1 MQQFPT
7 ATTRVLRKACRAAHR
22 AMDKPPDRMTI
33 KDAAW
38 QVMQG
43 AYEAA
48 CGGVGLANA
57 RQIMYRARPLILEMT
72 GQEKKFNDK
81 YFTQTLLPDFIG
93 HASVAF
99 SGGWTVH
106 RIPILRKRDG
116 GLGVGTASIPVLDA
130 EGRVK
135 MRDSKRMYAAVI
147 TFDTAAARERWQ
159 QSVLSALN
167 AGDIGDAPELPI

>member
-81 YFTQTLLPDFIG
+81 YL
-93 HASVAF
+93 HANASAGF
-99 SGGWTVH
+99 H
-106 RIPILRKRDG
+106 RPRQRRVQRRMDG
-116 GLGVGTASIPVLDA
+116 APHS
-130 EGRVK
+130 
-135 MRDSKRMYAAVI
+135 DS
-147 TFDTAAARERWQ
+147 
-159 QSVLSALN
+159 
-167 AGDIGDAPELPI
+167 